1 MSHFLFPVLYSK
13 MLCHVRMGL
22 NGVAFLGLTKR
33 KAGLEVFRRTAK
45 VFQTH
50 RRIRWETVAL
60 QTVMY
65 CNTNRFQTKS
75 KGAGKSRKSIC
86 TSQCMVAPT
95 CSQHQK
101 RSRSIQPARNAWF
114 SSTCYHA
121 SLPPHALTRP
131 REFGTFFLFGGLFPI
146 PGAHR
151 KRQLPPRGGGAPR
164 EPQIQ
169 QYWFLYNRRPRSFVQ
184 NVKAQELYEQKTVPV
199 FKKIKKACTVLLSS

>member
-1 MSHFLFPVLYSK
+1 MSHFFFPVLYSK
-13 MLCHVRMGL
+13 TLCHVRMGL

-75 KGAGKSRKSIC
+75 KGAGKSRVYSHRAVYGRTNMQSASEMVQVHPASQKS
-86 TSQCMVAPT
+86 MVQFYVLPCLPPSPRAYPAPGIWNFFLT
-95 CSQHQK
+95 W
-101 RSRSIQPARNAWF
+101 RSIPHSRGTQKE
-114 SSTCYHA
+114 TIT
-121 SLPPHALTRP
+121 PPL
-131 REFGTFFLFGGLFPI
+131 
-146 PGAHR
+146 
-151 KRQLPPRGGGAPR
+151 GGAPR

-169 QYWFLYNRRPRSFVQ
+169 QYWFLYNRKPRSFVQ
-184 NVKAQELYEQKTVPV
+184 NVKAQEFYEQKTVPV